1 MKYIISVLM
10 LIFMFLF
17 LSFTFGDIV
26 KDFKSQKGRSS
37 TRVSKRQSRVQLN
50 RIYYKSKW
58 TV

>member
-1 MKYIISVLM
+1 
-10 LIFMFLF
+10 MFLF

-50 RIYYKSKW
+50 RIYYKSK
-58 TV
+58 